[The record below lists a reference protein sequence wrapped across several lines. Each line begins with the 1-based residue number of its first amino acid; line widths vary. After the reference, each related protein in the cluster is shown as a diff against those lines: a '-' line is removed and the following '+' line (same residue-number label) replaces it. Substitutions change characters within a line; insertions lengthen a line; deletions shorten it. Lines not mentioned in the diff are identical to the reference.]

1 MADNIKMKNKSMNQS
16 TILIFFFI
24 VFVSEFITMLILY
37 FFPPFPPMVEAII
50 DSTMLTLFITPAA
63 YFTIYLPM
71 KHYYELVIQKEA
83 ERKLLQEQFF
93 QSEKLATL
101 GTLGAG
107 VAHELNNPLSVVS
120 GYAQL
125 ILMSKEDTSIEKIK
139 EHAKLIHSQAE
150 RMKKIVD
157 QIKNAGHSSINEE
170 RKPSDIHKTIENSL
184 ILLNKQLVNRNI
196 TVQLNF
202 GELPLIN
209 GYQIKLESV
218 FQNLIINARD
228 ALEESTKEDKT
239 IIITTLLVDSKH
251 IRISFKDNGIG
262 IKPENLSRV
271 TEAFFT
277 TKPIGKGTGL
287 GLSLVKGIVEEHE
300 GTLEI
305 KSIYGNGAEF
315 IITLPI

>member
-1 MADNIKMKNKSMNQS
+1 MNQS
-16 TILIFFFI
+16 TLLIFFFI

-37 FFPPFPPMVEAII
+37 FLPHFSPMIEAVI
-50 DSTMLTLFITPAA
+50 DSSILTLFITPAA

-71 KHYYELVIQKEA
+71 KHYYELLIQKEA

-107 VAHELNNPLSVVS
+107 VAHELNNPLSVIS

-125 ILMSKEDTSIEKIK
+125 ILMSKPDVTVEKIK
-139 EHAKLIHSQAE
+139 EHAKLINSQAE

-170 RKPSDIHKTIENSL
+170 RKPTDIHKTIENSL
-184 ILLNKQLVNRNI
+184 ILLNKQLTNRNI

-202 GELPLIN
+202 GELPLVRA
-209 GYQIKLESV
+209 YQIKLESV

-228 ALEESTKEDKT
+228 ALEDTTRDNKT
-239 IIITTLLVDSKH
+239 IMITTALVDSKH
-251 IRISFKDNGIG
+251 IRISFKDNGTG
-262 IKPENLSRV
+262 IKPEHLGRV

-277 TKPIGKGTGL
+277 TKPMGRGTGL
-287 GLSLVKGIVEEHE
+287 GLSLVKGIIEEHE

-305 KSIYGNGAEF
+305 KSTYGNGAEF
-315 IITLPI
+315 IIILPL